1 MQLLDCKIFQSW
13 NALNISAIIESGKII
28 AANAMIHG
36 ISMEILAEKNV
47 KLWIKALN
55 HNIALMNPRMRVVNS
70 ITCKL
75 DPTRK
80 YNKVWKVWK

>member
-1 MQLLDCKIFQSW
+1 MQLLDCKIIQSW

-47 KLWIKALN
+47 KL
-55 HNIALMNPRMRVVNS
+55 
-70 ITCKL
+70 
-75 DPTRK
+75 
-80 YNKVWKVWK
+80 